1 MRACNEYDR
10 LGAVAARNP
19 EEAFGD
25 SGKIA
30 QQWQALRFNSAPDM
44 AEAAREHGRFI
55 EILADAGATV
65 HTLPAGDGLTL
76 DAIYA
81 RDAAIATPG
90 GLVLCRMGRESRR
103 AEPAINGAALEAL
116 GERLLGLIEPPGMLE
131 GGDFIWIDESAAAV
145 GRGTRTNAEGIRQ
158 LSALLGAGVDL
169 HIVPL
174 AAPDHPD
181 DVFHLMSIISPV
193 DRDLAVIYPPLM
205 PQAFVE
211 WLAGH
216 GISFIEVPDE
226 EYAAMACNVLALGP
240 RDVLMLDRLPRT
252 RALLEAAG
260 CNVRTYKGDEIS
272 RKGEGGPTCLTC
284 PLLREA
290 G

>member
-10 LGAVAARNP
+10 LGAVAVRSP
-19 EEAFGD
+19 VEAFED

-30 QQWQALRFNSAPDM
+30 RQWRALRFNSSPDM
-44 AEAAREHGRFI
+44 ADAESEHRRFT
-55 EILADAGATV
+55 EILTTTGATV
-65 HTLPAGDGLTL
+65 HTLPAGNGLTL

-81 RDAAIATPG
+81 RDAVIATPG
-90 GLVLCRMGRESRR
+90 GIVLCRMGRESRR

-116 GERLLGLIEPPGMLE
+116 GERLLGVIEPPGMLE
-131 GGDFIWIDESAAAV
+131 GGDFIWINDSAAAV
-145 GRGTRTNAEGIRQ
+145 GQGTRTNAQGIRQ
-158 LSALLGAGVDL
+158 LGALLGTGVDL

-174 AAPDHPD
+174 PAPDHPD

-193 DRDLAVIYPPLM
+193 DRNLAVIYPPLM
-205 PQAFVE
+205 PQAFVR
-211 WLAGH
+211 WLTGH
-216 GISFIEVPDE
+216 GISFAEVPGE
-226 EYAAMACNVLALGP
+226 EYTAMACNVLALGP
-240 RDVLMLDRLPRT
+240 REVLMLDGLPRT